1 MTDYPAAT
9 PDTAQPASVRDVL
22 LAFGPPLAV
31 LGLLRFWLDTLAE
44 HWPSAQPLTAITV
57 LGNGQLA
64 PDDSIG
70 VLMWQASWPVLLT
83 LALIAAAVVMLI
95 VTVRA
100 WGWPKVRP
108 WAMALWL
115 IGWSLAAS
123 ALALRHL
130 NRAQLQPL
138 PEVSAT
144 VVEARPQPTTERGPG
159 GALTVLTLPD
169 VAQTPRRVLLE
180 GADPRALRPGT
191 PLRLQR
197 AQGRFWGEYVTGS
210 SAPPAA
216 RVDEP
221 DEASVA
227 P

>member
-1 MTDYPAAT
+1 MTPQPTAA
-9 PDTAQPASVRDVL
+9 PDATNPASVRDVL
-22 LAFGPPLAV
+22 LTFGPPLAV

-44 HWPSAQPLTAITV
+44 HWPAAQPFTAVTV

-83 LALIAAAVVMLI
+83 LALIGMAVALLV

-108 WAMALWL
+108 WTMALWL
-115 IGWSLAAS
+115 VGWSLAAS
-123 ALALRHL
+123 ALVLHHL
-130 NRAQLQPL
+130 NRAALQTL
-138 PEVSAT
+138 PEVTAT
-144 VVEARPQPTTERGPG
+144 VVEARPQPTTERTPG

-169 VAQTPRRVLLE
+169 APHTPRRVLLE
-180 GADPRALRPGT
+180 GADPRALRPGM

-197 AQGRFWGEYVTGS
+197 AHGRFWGEYVTRS
-210 SAPPAA
+210 NAPPAP
-216 RVDEP
+216 RVDAP
-221 DEASVA
+221 DDA
-227 P
+227 PAAP